1 MTLQLKIIP
10 LFIFLFCMNALSA
23 QDRFTEIKNKM
34 EILAIDNPGLDNTV
48 QSSVN
53 GVSLQEFIRGIANT
67 NELNISVSE
76 SLDVE
81 VINNFSNV
89 SVADVLLFLAKKYN
103 LDIEFV
109 GNIMSIKE
117 YLGPVDENEESEKEI
132 QIFYYPDKD
141 YLTLDIRENMVE
153 DVVKEI
159 TRKSGK
165 NVILAPEVKNQL
177 VSVYI
182 KEMPFKSAIEKFA
195 FANGLELTATE
206 DSYFLLSKKQQLL
219 DSQNTRRGANRNSN
233 GNTRQQRQ
241 QNLNVDLKVDENK
254 MIWISGE
261 ELLLDDV
268 VKLIAEELNVN
279 YFMLSSLEGTKTINL
294 QGLTFD
300 EVLDKVFEATNY
312 TYSRDNGVYI
322 IGERKSEGLRQT
334 LVYQMEFRSI
344 EDIIDYI
351 PSELQKDV
359 ELKEFPDLN
368 SIVIS
373 GSVPQ
378 TNELTSFLEKIDQLV
393 PVVMIEV
400 IIVDY
405 RKNNT
410 ISTGISAGLG
420 KAPADPTN
428 GTILPNAAFSFD
440 ASSVNNLI
448 DNVNSGSSINLGKVT
463 PNFYLSIRALEAD
476 GAIRVRSTP
485 KLATLNG
492 HEATLSIGN
501 TEYYIEESNNVI
513 GSQNPQNIITRRYQ
527 AVNADLSVAIKPFV
541 SGDNQITLEITVEQS
556 DFTERISEEAP
567 PGSVTRSFNSTLR
580 VRNEEMIL
588 LGGLE
593 EKSINNSGSGLPLLA
608 RIPVIKWIFGNRTRS
623 KSKSQL
629 NIFIKPT
636 VIN

>member
-1 MTLQLKIIP
+1 MTLQLKITL
-10 LFIFLFCMNALSA
+10 LFVFLLGINALSA
-23 QDRFTEIKNKM
+23 QDRFAEIENKM
-34 EILAIDNPGLDNTV
+34 KVLAIDNPGLDNTV

-76 SLDVE
+76 SLSVQ

-109 GNIMSIKE
+109 GNIISIKQYVE
-117 YLGPVDENEESEKEI
+117 PIVEIEEPQKEI
-132 QIFYYPDKD
+132 QVFYYPDKD
-141 YLTLDIRENMVE
+141 YLTLDIRGDLVE

-165 NVILAPEVKNQL
+165 NVILAPEVKSQL

-206 DSYFLLSKKQQLL
+206 DSYFLLSKKQQLSE
-219 DSQNTRRGANRNSN
+219 SQNARRGSNRNSN
-233 GNTRQQRQ
+233 NVRQERQ
-241 QNLNVDLKVDENK
+241 QNLNVDLKIDENN
-254 MIWISGE
+254 MISISGE

-268 VKLIAEELNVN
+268 VKLIAEKVEAN
-279 YFMLSSLEGTKTINL
+279 YFMLSNLEGSKTINL

-312 TYSRDNGVYI
+312 TYSRENGVYI

-334 LVYQMEFRSI
+334 AVYQMEFRSI
-344 EDIIDYI
+344 EDIIEYI
-351 PSELQKDV
+351 PSDLQKDV

-378 TNELTSFLEKIDQLV
+378 TNELIGFLEKIDQLV

-527 AVNADLSVAIKPFV
+527 AVNADLSVTIKPFV

-623 KSKSQL
+623 KAKSQL